1 LPINNNVS
9 LYFEGSANTTVIN
22 SPKNSPQ
29 AVTFEFW
36 MNNSTQATTASI
48 IAQEGGLKIGLDNGE
63 IYFNIGNLSAKGRCQ
78 RQLIPSLY
86 IYPNNSTSKF
96 IKMTKNWKQVIS
108 YLLITMH

>member
-1 LPINNNVS
+1 
-9 LYFEGSANTTVIN
+9 
-22 SPKNSPQ
+22 
-29 AVTFEFW
+29 

-86 IYPNNSTSKF
+86 IYPYNIRSKF
-96 IKMTKNWKQVIS
+96 IKMTNKLRETGNV
-108 YLLITMH
+108 LLTNNNALIIGNTL